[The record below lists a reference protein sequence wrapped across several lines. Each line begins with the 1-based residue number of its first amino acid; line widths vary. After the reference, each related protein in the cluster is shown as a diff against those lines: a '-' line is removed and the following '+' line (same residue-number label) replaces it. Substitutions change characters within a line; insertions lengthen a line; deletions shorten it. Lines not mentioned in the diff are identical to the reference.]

1 MAKSLL
7 RLLAEATIP
16 GTEPEQ
22 VKKSSEPTKVQGDLA
37 KFGQVAKE
45 AGLNVDQPQ
54 QLQTALNKV
63 KNAQELSVTDNK
75 VLADIFA
82 QMIRMQDDTKL
93 MSIFT
98 KVLKNVEAK

>member
-16 GTEPEQ
+16 GTDSEQ
-22 VKKSSEPTKVQGDLA
+22 VKKSSSPAKVQGDLS

-63 KNAQELSVTDNK
+63 KSGQDLSTTDNK
-75 VLADIFA
+75 VLADIFS